1 MNVETAARLFL
12 EHLAV
17 ERGVSRHTLA
27 AYRRDL
33 ERYAEAI
40 GRRGNHEAEDI
51 APAHITDFLSAE
63 QRAGA
68 SAVTI
73 ARRLAAVRGLHK
85 FLEAGGIARE
95 DPSREVSGPKRP
107 MRLPK
112 ALSVEDVEKLL
123 DWGPIEGVDG
133 KDACDPIVLRDR
145 ALLEFA
151 YATGLRASEVVG
163 VDGVHLDEEPGMVRV
178 RGKGGVERWVPVG
191 GKAQDAV
198 ERWRREGHPKLSRG
212 APPPALFLNRRG
224 RRLSRAGFWIVIRD
238 RAMAVGLESRVSPH
252 TLRHC
257 FATHLLEGGAD
268 LRVVQELL
276 GHADL
281 STTQI
286 YTRVDS
292 TYLRE
297 IHRSFHPRERSG
309 SSLTGAKEHA

>member
-1 MNVETAARLFL
+1 MNLETAARLYL
-12 EHLAV
+12 EHLVV

-33 ERYAEAI
+33 RRYAQALARQGECLV
-40 GRRGNHEAEDI
+40 EDI
-51 APAHITDFLSAE
+51 ETAHITDFLSGE
-63 QRAGA
+63 RRAGA
-68 SAVTI
+68 SEVTV

-85 FLEAGGIARE
+85 FLQAGGIARE
-95 DPSREVSGPKRP
+95 DPAREVSGPKRP
-107 MRLPK
+107 SRLPK

-123 DWGPIEGVDG
+123 DVGE
-133 KDACDPIVLRDR
+133 AQDPIALRDR

-163 VDGVHLDEEPGMVRV
+163 VDCLHLEEEPGMVRV

-191 GKAQDAV
+191 EQALAAI
-198 ERWRREGHPKLSRG
+198 ERWRRFGHAQLAGGK
-212 APPPALFLNRRG
+212 AQPALFMNRRG
-224 RRLSRAGFWIVIRD
+224 RRLSRIGFWEVIRE
-238 RAMAVGLESRVSPH
+238 RARAAGISAHVSPH

-281 STTQI
+281 STTQV

-297 IHRSFHPRERSG
+297 VHRSFHPREREG
-309 SSLTGAKEHA
+309 SALTGPKAQH